1 MKRMLVN
8 ATQPEELRVALVDGQ
23 YLYDLDLETLSREQK
38 KANIY
43 KGKITRIEP
52 SLEAA
57 FIDYGAERHGFLPLK
72 DISSSYFKTPPS
84 EGGGRLHI
92 KDALSEGQEIVVQ
105 IDKEERGTKG
115 AALTTFISLAGRYL
129 VLMPN
134 NPRAGGVSRRIEGE
148 DRSELREA
156 MSALTVPDGMG
167 VIIRTAGVG
176 RSVEEL
182 QWDLDYLLR
191 LWQAIESAVQ
201 GRAAPFLIYQESNVI
216 IRAIRDYMRQDIG
229 EILVDDEE
237 VYQQARD
244 FVQQVIPGYLN
255 KVKLYRDSIPLFSRY
270 QIESQIEAA
279 FRHEVRLPSGG
290 AIVIDHTEAMVAIDV
305 NSARATRGG
314 DIEETA
320 LNTNLEAAD
329 EIARQLRIRDLGGLI
344 VIDFIDMTPPRNQ
357 REVENRLKE
366 ALKKD
371 RARVQIGRISRFGL
385 LEMSRQRLRPSLGE
399 YSQIICPRCQGESRI
414 RSVESLALSVLRLIE
429 EEAMKENTAR
439 IVAQL
444 PVDVATFLL
453 NEKREAVRAI
463 EQRHKALIVLVP
475 NTHLHTPQYEVKRLR
490 KDEVTETI
498 DSNAPISYQLA
509 ELPETVETPWI
520 TADITRPEEPAV
532 KGISPATPAP
542 LPQEVS
548 AKAAPAGGGEGG
560 FIKRL
565 WSNLFGGTK
574 AEAPIAAAPKK
585 AAPRGDG
592 QARQGAGQ
600 RGRPGASG
608 PARRG
613 DQRRPHRKEE
623 GAPGGQRHRPADHKP
638 AAAPVAPQRPAA
650 AAKTETAAAP
660 AAAPL
665 PEIAA
670 GEPKAAQERIA
681 GQQRDHS
688 QRPGRRRGRRGGSG
702 RRRRE
707 EAVRGES
714 GIAASSSERSSP
726 DNTASPLPVPET
738 NRPEQQHAAAA
749 PSAAPQR
756 PLFDGGESVE
766 PSRQDNAIAAQR
778 SHDDRGSAG
787 AAPVVT
793 TAANERAQ
801 TAFAWDNNNR
811 SSNQEKANTV
821 ERVVSTIA
829 REASQPTSSG
839 SSSSSTHTPAEN
851 PRNAVEGAAEQRRE
865 DTQPDKTNI

>member
-57 FIDYGAERHGFLPLK
+57 FVDYGAERHGFLPLK
-72 DISSSYFKTPPS
+72 DISSIYFKAPLS

-92 KDALSEGQEIVVQ
+92 KDALTEGQEIVIQ

-156 MSALTVPDGMG
+156 MSALNVPDGMG

-191 LWQAIESAVQ
+191 LWQAIETASKE
-201 GRAAPFLIYQESNVI
+201 RTAPFLIYQESNVI

-229 EILVDDEE
+229 EILIDDQE

-244 FVQQVIPGYLN
+244 FVQQVIPGSLS

-290 AIVIDHTEAMVAIDV
+290 AIVIDHAEAMVAIDV
-305 NSARATRGG
+305 NSSRATRGG

-344 VIDFIDMTPPRNQ
+344 VIDFIDMTPARNQ

-399 YSQIICPRCQGESRI
+399 YSQIICPRCQGEGRI

-439 IVAQL
+439 IISQL

-453 NEKREAVRAI
+453 NEKREAVRSI
-463 EQRHKALIVLVP
+463 EQRHNAVIVLVP

-490 KDEVTETI
+490 KDEVAESISSAT
-498 DSNAPISYQLA
+498 PVSYQLA
-509 ELPETVETPWI
+509 EIPETVETPWM
-520 TADITRPEEPAV
+520 TAEIVRPEEPAV
-532 KGISPATPAP
+532 KGIAPSSPAP
-542 LPQEVS
+542 LPQAAS
-548 AKAAPAGGGEGG
+548 TKAATNGGSEGG

-565 WSNLFGGTK
+565 WSNLFGGAK
-574 AEAPIAAAPKK
+574 AEAPATTTPSPPEKAPS
-585 AAPRGDG
+585 RG
-592 QARQGAGQ
+592 RSPERPGATQ
-600 RGRPGASG
+600 RGRHARSG
-608 PARRG
+608 TAARRG
-613 DQRRPHRKEE
+613 DHRQQARKEE
-623 GAPGGQRHRPADHKP
+623 GATSGHRNRPAESKP
-638 AAAPVAPQRPAA
+638 ATPAAPQQPTPAQQA
-650 AAKTETAAAP
+650 ETAPPPPVETTVETGA
-660 AAAPL
+660 
-665 PEIAA
+665 EDISA
-670 GEPKAAQERIA
+670 GSERTE

-688 QRPGRRRGRRGGSG
+688 QRPSRRRGRRGGSG

-707 EAVRGES
+707 ESPRGRGSEA
-714 GIAASSSERSSP
+714 GSSSERNNP
-726 DNTASPLPVPET
+726 DATGSQSNPAPAT
-738 NRPEQQHAAAA
+738 NADSAAQRSDAGTS
-749 PSAAPQR
+749 SAAPQ
-756 PLFDGGESVE
+756 PSLFNAGEGKQSQAQPNE
-766 PSRQDNAIAAQR
+766 AAAQR
-778 SHDDRGSAG
+778 SHEDRVANSPHGTPAAG
-787 AAPVVT
+787 KEGP
-793 TAANERAQ
+793 Q
-801 TAFAWDNNNR
+801 TAFTWDNTRNP
-811 SSNQEKANTV
+811 QEKLSTV
-821 ERVVSTIA
+821 ERVISTIN
-829 REASQPTSSG
+829 RESGESPAAQSNRENSENSSEKQHEG
-839 SSSSSTHTPAEN
+839 TH
-851 PRNAVEGAAEQRRE
+851 
-865 DTQPDKTNI
+865 PDKSNI

>member
-23 YLYDLDLETLSREQK
+23 HLYDLDLETLSREQK

-43 KGKITRIEP
+43 KGKITRVEP

-57 FIDYGAERHGFLPLK
+57 FIDYGADRHGFLPLK
-72 DISSSYFKTPPS
+72 DISSNYFKTAQG
-84 EGGGRLHI
+84 EGGGRTHI
-92 KDALSEGQEIVVQ
+92 KDLLSEGQEIVVQ

-156 MSALTVPDGMG
+156 MSALNVPDGMG

-191 LWQAIESAVQ
+191 LWQAIETA
-201 GRAAPFLIYQESNVI
+201 GNERKAPFLIYQESNVI

-237 VYQQARD
+237 VFQQARD
-244 FVQQVIPGYLN
+244 FVQQVVPAYLN
-255 KVKLYRDSIPLFSRY
+255 KVKLYKDPIPLFSRY

-290 AIVIDHTEAMVAIDV
+290 AIVIDHAEAMVAIDV
-305 NSARATRGG
+305 NSSRATRGG

-344 VIDFIDMTPPRNQ
+344 VIDFIDMSPARNQ

-399 YSQIICPRCQGESRI
+399 YSQIICPRCQGEGRI
-414 RSVESLALSVLRLIE
+414 RSIESLALSVLRLIE
-429 EEAMKENTAR
+429 EEAMKESSAR
-439 IVAQL
+439 IIAQL

-453 NEKREAVRAI
+453 NEKRETVRAV
-463 EQRHKALIVLVP
+463 EQRHNVAIVLVP

-490 KDEVTETI
+490 KDEVVE
-498 DSNAPISYQLA
+498 SSGNAALSYQMA
-509 ELPETVETPWI
+509 EQPEALEAPWMNAEI
-520 TADITRPEEPAV
+520 VRPEQPAV

-542 LPQEVS
+542 LPV
-548 AKAAPAGGGEGG
+548 AKAMAAAPESGSEQG

-565 WSNLFGGTK
+565 WTSLFGTTPTKTEVPPIAPKAVDKPPHRGGGRQESRSQGRHAGAGTQQRRGEHRRPPRK
-574 AEAPIAAAPKK
+574 EESSTTGNRHRQSESKAAAP
-585 AAPRGDG
+585 PPP
-592 QARQGAGQ
+592 QQ
-600 RGRPGASG
+600 SL
-608 PARRG
+608 
-613 DQRRPHRKEE
+613 ES
-623 GAPGGQRHRPADHKP
+623 HRPAETSVEKP
-638 AAAPVAPQRPAA
+638 ATAVVTEAATDEIG
-650 AAKTETAAAP
+650 AKPENTETA
-660 AAAPL
+660 
-665 PEIAA
+665 
-670 GEPKAAQERIA
+670 
-681 GQQRDHS
+681 QRDQS
-688 QRPGRRRGRRGGSG
+688 QRSSRRRGRRGGRG
-702 RRRRE
+702 RRRDESARTAGGNDASNE
-707 EAVRGES
+707 ES
-714 GIAASSSERSSP
+714 GPSTAAQGQES
-726 DNTASPLPVPET
+726 ASIPAISNSAET
-738 NRPEQQHAAAA
+738 KQENV
-749 PSAAPQR
+749 QR
-756 PLFDGGESVE
+756 PLFDNGG
-766 PSRQDNAIAAQR
+766 
-778 SHDDRGSAG
+778 GSAARQNEN
-787 AAPVVT
+787 AAPT
-793 TAANERAQ
+793 NDESRSFMPPPPSPAQ
-801 TAFAWDNNNR
+801 STFSWEN
-811 SSNQEKANTV
+811 SSKQQENFNSV
-821 ERVVSTIA
+821 ERVVTA
-829 REASQPTSSG
+829 ANREPGELSAG
-839 SSSSSTHTPAEN
+839 DRASSSHSSAESSRDGDAGSKEN
-851 PRNAVEGAAEQRRE
+851 RYE
-865 DTQPDKTNI
+865 DTHPDKSSA